1 MKKLATV
8 ALVAAALAPA
18 PALATLGYFSH
29 GYGLKAKGMGGVGI
43 ALPQE
48 ALSAVSNPA
57 NLGFTGNRL
66 DLELEWFRP
75 VRDVEIAGNGLPAP
89 FNLNGSFS
97 GNGRSDFLI
106 PGFGYSRMLR
116 PDLAVGLLVY
126 GNGGMNTTF
135 NQNPFAPLGGSNPGG
150 VYYIQLFVA
159 PTIAWKP
166 NENHSFGLSL
176 NFAYHK
182 FGAYGLEP
190 FAGFSQSPGK
200 VTNLGR
206 DDATGWGVRLG
217 WTGRITPGLTLGAM
231 WQPKTNMGKLGEYQG
246 LFRNQGELDIPAT
259 YGAGFAWKANPR
271 LTIAGDVQRIDYAK
285 VPSIGTPPDCFF
297 AGLCQLGASDGP
309 GFGWRNMT
317 SYKLGVS
324 YEVSSALTL
333 RAGFATGKQPI
344 PNQYTLLNTIF
355 PAVMQDHLTIGA
367 TWAFGTNELTVGYM
381 HAFKKKVNGSGSIPP
396 VPFGGGEANLQ
407 MHQDSLGVA
416 FGWKM

>member
-1 MKKLATV
+1 MRKLAAV

-48 ALSAVSNPA
+48 ALSGVSNPA
-57 NLGFTGNRL
+57 NLGFVGNRL

-75 VRDVEIAGNGLPAP
+75 IRDAEITGNGLPAP

-97 GNGRSDFLI
+97 GSGRKDFFI
-106 PGFGYSRMLR
+106 PGFGYSRALR
-116 PDLAVGLLVY
+116 PDLSVGLLLY

-135 NQNPFAPLGGSNPGG
+135 DRNPFAPVGGSAPGG
-150 VYYIQLFVA
+150 VDYVQIFVA

-166 NENHSFGLSL
+166 NENHSIGLSL
-176 NFAYHK
+176 NFVYHQ

-190 FAGFSQSPGK
+190 FAGFSQTPAN

-206 DDATGWGVRLG
+206 DDATGWGFRIG
-217 WTGRITPGLTLGAM
+217 WTGRVTPTVTLGAM
-231 WQPKTNMGKLGEYQG
+231 YQPKTSMGKLSKYQG

-259 YGAGFAWKANPR
+259 YGIGFAWKATPR
-271 LTIAGDVQRIDYAK
+271 LLIAADVQRIDYAK
-285 VPSIGTPPDCFF
+285 VPSIGTTPDCLF

-317 SYKLGVS
+317 GYKLGVS
-324 YEVSSALTL
+324 YEASPSLTL
-333 RAGFATGKQPI
+333 RGGFATGRQPI

-367 TWAFGTNELTVGYM
+367 TWTFGTNELTVGYM
-381 HAFKKKVNGSGSIPP
+381 HAFKKKVNGSGSIPA

-407 MHQDSLGVA
+407 MYQDALGVA